1 MRGRSWASCGRT
13 PVGIPSAW
21 MSGETRATH
30 MSTQIWLA
38 TVVENTPPLRFAEV
52 FTPRVKFPGSA
63 LRVGAAGRAAAVYC
77 QY

>member
-1 MRGRSWASCGRT
+1 
-13 PVGIPSAW
+13 
-21 MSGETRATH
+21 